1 MITMKG
7 RVAIITGAA
16 SGIGLALVKAC
27 LHEGMH
33 VVMADINHTML
44 MHPIQPLSIPDGQT
58 VLRVV
63 CDVTNEQAVKQ
74 LAEQTLACF
83 QRVDVLINN
92 AGIIGD
98 LGPLWEL
105 STASIRH
112 VLDTNLY
119 GVINGIQAFL
129 PHMLQQSH
137 DSHVVNMASCYGLCS
152 SSHLTAYAMSKHSI
166 IALSESL
173 YFDLQR
179 LKKNIHVAV
188 VCPSFTNTDLL
199 INSSNINPM
208 GLHDKMNTLIKHGR
222 PAQDVADC
230 ILREIKQ
237 KTFYIL
243 PDHEVKSY
251 CDERTQAIIAQRQP
265 HQHSLEKII
274 ASISSR

>member
-1 MITMKG
+1 MWEGEVHERFERHICDITDESMV
-7 RVAIITGAA
+7 RRLF
-16 SGIGLALVKAC
+16 S
-27 LHEGMH
+27 
-33 VVMADINHTML
+33 
-44 MHPIQPLSIPDGQT
+44 S
-58 VLRVV
+58 LR
-63 CDVTNEQAVKQ
+63 KR
-74 LAEQTLACF
+74 LGHL
-83 QRVDVLINN
+83 DVLINN

-166 IALSESL
+166 MALSESL

-243 PDHEVKSY
+243 PDHEVKNY